1 MLSRTSMHARRFCL
15 VHGGLATLAALML
28 ATPQPSYA
36 AQRSGDACRFESLS
50 AEQQQRYQ
58 SRYKRR
64 LRNDGA
70 AVADRWLHE
79 QVCMTAAERRAA
91 REKPV
96 LDRQGRPC
104 GMTRTEMRV
113 TPGWDGAMTMAPVRI
128 CAR

>member
-1 MLSRTSMHARRFCL
+1 MIFRTSLRAVPFCL
-15 VHGGLATLAALML
+15 AQCGAAVLAVLML
-28 ATPQPSYA
+28 TASPASHA
-36 AQRSGDACRFESLS
+36 AQPRGDACRFESLS

-70 AVADRWLHE
+70 AVADRWLYE

-96 LDRQGRPC
+96 LDR
-104 GMTRTEMRV
+104 
-113 TPGWDGAMTMAPVRI
+113 
-128 CAR
+128 